1 MAIVKSRCRKR
12 GDRYGDCRTSSV
24 GAVMPGLGKELFYCC
39 LDETECGYAL
49 PVGYDVVCKH
59 PESELFQEQPA
70 VRPPRRSEAG
80 LKKKSRS

>member
-1 MAIVKSRCRKR
+1 MAIVKSRCQKR
-12 GDRYGDCRTSSV
+12 VDRYGGCKTSSV
-24 GAVMPGLGKELFYCC
+24 GAVVPGLGRELYYCC

-59 PESELFQEQPA
+59 PESERFQERPT
-70 VRPPRRSEAG
+70 VRPARRSEAS